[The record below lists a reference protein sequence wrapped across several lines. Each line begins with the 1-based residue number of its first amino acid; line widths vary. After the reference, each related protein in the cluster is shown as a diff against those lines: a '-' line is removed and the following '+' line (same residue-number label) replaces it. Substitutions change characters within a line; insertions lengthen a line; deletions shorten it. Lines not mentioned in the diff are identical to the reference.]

1 MSENKYDYLKQ
12 QWNSFYTEINGDLKK
27 KNDKCFDEF
36 VKKINDGLTLN
47 DYAVEPTKGCSY
59 LCNFIERVSA
69 EIYGSARPG
78 NMYNYGIS
86 LIGDKKEESKFFIN
100 KTLLPANAQGEEY
113 KKDNKK
119 REETIYDKNIAEE
132 SFKRIS
138 EYLKPLISNKVDDKL
153 SDEIRNIEENTTPI
167 NATHLLRKLV
177 AMNNKGKF
185 LFAYADDAINSIYE
199 FFVNENHTTNI
210 EKNFEA
216 TKVLKE
222 LFPKKDNE
230 EDSFYLIRLSKFIWS
245 IFGSTIN
252 LEAKNMILHGAPGTG
267 KTYSIKNTV
276 KNIILKQGGNIDKQ
290 LVFTQF
296 HPSYSYEDFID
307 GIKPNGIDKE
317 TGQLKFELKNG
328 SFKELCRVAVEKL
341 KEERKAEKK
350 EEELTKFFFVADEIN
365 RAELSRVFGELL
377 ITLEDDYRIDFDNNG
392 NVKNPESLITLQNAN
407 LDNNP
412 VYKKAD
418 KKYFGV
424 PINLYFIGT
433 MNDIDR
439 SVESFDMALRRR
451 FYWKEI
457 RCNYDFIDS
466 LFNDQDYTKICKDLN
481 RFITGYK
488 EEKTNGKI
496 EKVEKVKNY
505 QTLGLGISFEL
516 GHAYFKDIKSIDNK
530 GINTLWDSKIEPL
543 LKEYL
548 RSEYSADEIFNK
560 LVEAKAIFTLPKI
573 EKNNDTNS

>member
-1 MSENKYDYLKQ
+1 MSEKKYDYLKQ
-12 QWNSFYTEINGDLKK
+12 EWDKFYTEINVDLKK
-27 KNDKCFDEF
+27 KTDGCFEEF
-36 VKKINDGLTLN
+36 VKKIEKGLTLD
-47 DYAVEPTKGCSY
+47 DYAVEDIDGCSY
-59 LCNFIERVSA
+59 LCNYIERVSA
-69 EIYGSARPG
+69 EMYGSARPG

-86 LIGDKKEESKFFIN
+86 LIGEKKEEGKFFIN
-100 KTLLPANAQGEEY
+100 RSLLASDAQGEKY
-113 KKDNKK
+113 KKEKK
-119 REETIYDKNIAEE
+119 KEITIYDKEIAKE
-132 SFKRIS
+132 SFNEIS
-138 EYLKPLISNKVDDKL
+138 GYLKSLINETIDDELPDVIK
-153 SDEIRNIEENTTPI
+153 NIEDTTTPI

-185 LFAYADDAINSIYE
+185 LFAYADDAINTIYE
-199 FFVNENHTTNI
+199 FFVDKNHTTNI

-216 TKVLKE
+216 TKTLKN

-230 EDSFYLIRLSKFIWS
+230 EDSVYMIRLSRFIWG
-245 IFGSTIN
+245 IFGSSISI
-252 LEAKNMILHGAPGTG
+252 ESKNMILHGAPGTG

-276 KNIILKQGGNIDKQ
+276 KNMILKNGGNIDEQ

-307 GIKPNGIDKE
+307 GIKPNGIDEK

-328 SFKELCRVAVEKL
+328 LFKELCRTATKKL
-341 KEERKAEKK
+341 EEERKKK
-350 EEELTKFFFVADEIN
+350 KKDEDLTKYFFVADEIN

-377 ITLEDDYRIDFDNNG
+377 ITLEDDYRIDFDNGG
-392 NVKNPESLITLQNAN
+392 NIKNHESLITLQNAS

-412 VYKKAD
+412 VYENEY

-424 PINLYFIGT
+424 PKNLYFIGT

-466 LFNDQDYTKICKDLN
+466 KFNNQDYTTICKYLN

-496 EKVEKVKNY
+496 EKIEKVKGY
-505 QTLGLGISFEL
+505 QSLGLGVSFEL
-516 GHAYFKDIKSIDNK
+516 GHAYFKDIKSFDNK
-530 GINTLWDSKIEPL
+530 GINILWDSKIEPL

-548 RSEYSADEIFNK
+548 RSEYSADEIYHK
-560 LVEAKAIFTLPKI
+560 LIEAKAIFTLPK
-573 EKNNDTNS
+573 KDNLNDSNS